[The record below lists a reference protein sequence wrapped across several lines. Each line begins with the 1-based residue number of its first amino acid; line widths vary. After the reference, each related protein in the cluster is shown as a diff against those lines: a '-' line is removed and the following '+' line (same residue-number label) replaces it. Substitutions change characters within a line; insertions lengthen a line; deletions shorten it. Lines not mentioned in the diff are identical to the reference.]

1 MYQRQPTAD
10 NSGRR
15 TVGAIAMRRL
25 SMIVA
30 LGALLG
36 MLAGAVT
43 ASPALARGDGW
54 SIGPPTPYT
63 LDAQYCGFPVLV
75 TPVVNG
81 EYTKTL
87 KAADGF
93 MTFLFTGPFTASL
106 TNLQTG
112 KTVTEKMN
120 GPGQATVYSDGSIT
134 EVHTGLNGPF
144 PLAPADAQR
153 FGLPG
158 LSVTVGKLAF
168 SIGADGAFTSLTL
181 NGHVAVDLCA
191 ALS

>member
-15 TVGAIAMRRL
+15 TVGVIAMRRL
-25 SMIVA
+25 CVIVA
-30 LGALLG
+30 LVALLG
-36 MLAGAVT
+36 MFAGAVT

-63 LDAQYCGFPVLV
+63 LDASFCGFPVLV

-112 KTVTEKMN
+112 KTITEKMN
-120 GPGQATVYSDGSIT
+120 GPGKFFGQPDGS
-134 EVHTGLNGPF
+134 
-144 PLAPADAQR
+144 
-153 FGLPG
+153 
-158 LSVTVGKLAF
+158 F
-168 SIGADGAFTSLTL
+168 SPELL
-181 NGHVAVDLCA
+181 
-191 ALS
+191 